1 MADQFCGRKLDLLTM
16 TYKTSDGSGQPYPIE
31 MALEVT
37 EQCDGKPASG
47 IRALATLFEW
57 KERLDHGR

>member
-1 MADQFCGRKLDLLTM
+1 M

-47 IRALATLFEW
+47 IRTLATLFEW
-57 KERLDHGR
+57 KERLDRGR